1 METNGILRHFDELG
15 RISIPKDIRNQ
26 LGLGPQIENVPVEMF
41 VRDGEVVIRPFR
53 SPKVLHSM
61 FSRLYQLIEDGEIP
75 LSDEDKRT
83 FVADM
88 MALEDRIICTSK
100 ESLRT

>member
-1 METNGILRHFDELG
+1 
-15 RISIPKDIRNQ
+15 
-26 LGLGPQIENVPVEMF
+26 
-41 VRDGEVVIRPFR
+41 
-53 SPKVLHSM
+53 M